1 MPCIFFIWTTLFSYF
16 LKVIDICWKNYAWF
30 TINFRVNLI
39 FIDIFTH
46 RINNCN
52 SNHHTLL
59 LQEPVLFS
67 GTLRS
72 NLDPLDNYSDED
84 LFTALEHAH
93 LKTFIDSLPDKLNYD
108 CGEGGQNL
116 R

>member
-1 MPCIFFIWTTLFSYF
+1 LLF
-16 LKVIDICWKNYAWF
+16 
-30 TINFRVNLI
+30 
-39 FIDIFTH
+39 
-46 RINNCN
+46 
-52 SNHHTLL
+52 
-59 LQEPVLFS
+59 QEPVLFS

-72 NLDPLDNYSDED
+72 NLDPLDKYTDEE

-116 R
+116 RYFIMSELLCLKLLRFIQVLM